1 MSRSLS
7 EFVAGISLTGA
18 RFRSAA
24 HGFWASLMPGP
35 AERYR
40 PEAHYMRGP
49 GPKWRAKHVQISSR
63 TTSSR
68 LEMGNNAAGVGA

>member
-1 MSRSLS
+1 MGRSLL
-7 EFVAGISLTGA
+7 EFVAGIALAGA

-24 HGFWASLMPGP
+24 QDVWASIMAGP

-49 GPKWRAKHVQISSR
+49 GPKWRAKHVRVSSR
-63 TTSSR
+63 TPGQR
-68 LEMGNNAAGVGA
+68 